1 MIACFLTKYT
11 FRRLL
16 SMHYNRNHK
25 DRIFCMIFG
34 YEKYKSNLLDLYNAL
49 NDTNYTNLDDLEI
62 TTMENALFMNMK
74 NDVSCIIANN
84 IALFEHQSTW
94 SPNMPLRGFMYFSDL
109 FNKYVSNYQL
119 KLYGEK
125 LIKLPTPQYYVLYN
139 GRKNIP
145 DRQILKLSDAF
156 IVPPRDGIFEWT
168 ATILN
173 INYGHNEKLLSACKP
188 LREYAIFIS
197 TIQAYKQNFADKN
210 TAIENAIDDCV
221 AKNIL
226 RDFLLERK
234 AEAMHT
240 LLTEYDEEEAMEY
253 FKQCAYENGEKALLI
268 SLICKKIAKGKS
280 VEQIADDLEENV
292 SKIQEIYDIAIEFGP
307 DYNVEKIME
316 KLG

>member
-62 TTMENALFMNMK
+62 TTMENALFMSMK

-156 IVPPRDGIFEWT
+156 IVSPRDGIFEWT

-197 TIQAYKQNFADKN
+197 TIQAYKQKFADKN